1 MQAIDPF
8 LDELKRAQLAGQQVL
23 AANRQRASSGSV
35 PREPAGADMTGGFLG
50 LVARLCRRLFQRAD
64 ASSAF
69 PGHGA
74 H

>member
-23 AANRQRASSGSV
+23 AANRNRASSV
-35 PREPAGADMTGGFLG
+35 PAAAEVTGGFLT
-50 LVARLCRRLFQRAD
+50 AATRLLRRLFQRVD
-64 ASSAF
+64 VDSSAF